1 MDKIKAFL
9 DNKVV
14 KIIGWVGF
22 AVFTILLLLDGFSV
36 VDLSEGLELIDK
48 VIVAILGLIGFIAGK
63 VNKGK

>member
-22 AVFTILLLLDGFSV
+22 AVFTILLLLDGFSI

>member
-22 AVFTILLLLDGFSV
+22 AVFTILLLLDGFNV

-48 VIVAILGLIGFIAGK
+48 IIVAILGLIGFIAGK